1 MDKTA
6 EHLKAKNFH
15 VVIEKNGEITDVND
29 LSTIFSFVGKDPAS
43 GTRKPTFD
51 IEKNSLSDEKNP
63 IQESILTREKNI
75 DNVVNNQL
83 EGMMQQALDARSST
97 QSLQL
102 SEAYDG
108 GGIIL
113 YLRKTL
119 SNIEQQT
126 QEFSLS
132 VSGTPESL
140 SVSQANQLR
149 ESIDDIWESPKY
161 DSASRAM
168 TSLDH
173 YYGFSPIETQEFE
186 YLFDSIMVSWCLM
199 FILNL
204 SLALWLFFT
213 SFFPELKEKK
223 KVLLK
228 NTHFSKKV
236 FYIIIL

>member
-1 MDKTA
+1 MNKTA

-43 GTRKPTFD
+43 GTRKPTSD

-75 DNVVNNQL
+75 GNAVNNQL
-83 EGMMQQALDARSST
+83 QGMMQQASDARSST

-108 GGIIL
+108 GKIIL

-126 QEFSLS
+126 QEFGLS

-149 ESIDDIWESPKY
+149 ESIDDIWESRKY
-161 DSASRAM
+161 DSA
-168 TSLDH
+168 
-173 YYGFSPIETQEFE
+173 
-186 YLFDSIMVSWCLM
+186 
-199 FILNL
+199 
-204 SLALWLFFT
+204 
-213 SFFPELKEKK
+213 
-223 KVLLK
+223 
-228 NTHFSKKV
+228 
-236 FYIIIL
+236 